1 VSSSGNGVDSASATS
16 SNSEVS
22 NNIGTHLQEIVS
34 QFANDND
41 ITKKGRCIVKTNT
54 NTRKNQFRISNIPM
68 IETGAI
74 GAGVAGI
81 VIRGVPL
88 SGREVIKIS

>member
-1 VSSSGNGVDSASATS
+1 
-16 SNSEVS
+16 
-22 NNIGTHLQEIVS
+22 
-34 QFANDND
+34 
-41 ITKKGRCIVKTNT
+41 
-54 NTRKNQFRISNIPM
+54 M

-81 VIRGVPL
+81 VIGDVAL

>member
-1 VSSSGNGVDSASATS
+1 
-16 SNSEVS
+16 
-22 NNIGTHLQEIVS
+22 
-34 QFANDND
+34 
-41 ITKKGRCIVKTNT
+41 
-54 NTRKNQFRISNIPM
+54 M

>member
-16 SNSEVS
+16 SNSEAS
-22 NNIGTHLQEIVS
+22 NIIGTHLQEIVS
-34 QFANDND
+34 QLANDND
-41 ITKKGRCIVKTNT
+41 ITKKVDALLNLTRV
-54 NTRKNQFRISNIPM
+54 RKNQFRISNIAM

>member
-1 VSSSGNGVDSASATS
+1 MSSSGNGVDSASATS
-16 SNSEVS
+16 SNSEAS

-54 NTRKNQFRISNIPM
+54 NTQKIN
-68 IETGAI
+68 
-74 GAGVAGI
+74 
-81 VIRGVPL
+81 
-88 SGREVIKIS
+88 SGSQIYQ